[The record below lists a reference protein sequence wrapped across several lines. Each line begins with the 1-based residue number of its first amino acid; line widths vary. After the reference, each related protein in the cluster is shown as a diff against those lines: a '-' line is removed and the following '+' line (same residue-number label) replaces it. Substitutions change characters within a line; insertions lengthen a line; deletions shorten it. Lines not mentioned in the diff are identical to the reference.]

1 VAVLVGKEL
10 LVAILKH
17 LGVVLVDIVDI
28 LILHVDNLSILL
40 KDQLSTLDVAF
51 LVKVRKDEDVIET
64 EVSSSLECVRKK
76 KLFPSDKL
84 NSSQIVHAEGQEVL

>member
-1 VAVLVGKEL
+1 MAVLVGKEL

-17 LGVVLVDIVDI
+17 FGVVLVDIVNI

-40 KDQLSTLDVAF
+40 KDKLGTLDVAF

-64 EVSSSLECVRKK
+64 EVSSSLECV
-76 KLFPSDKL
+76 
-84 NSSQIVHAEGQEVL
+84 